1 MKLSFPLFVTA
12 QLLLT
17 NPVDSKSRELK
28 KGKNSKGRST
38 DAPTVVTRQ
47 LPEIFGLIDEVFNFW
62 KVDEA
67 GARVEVKPCTP
78 DSCEWN
84 PYYLTKR
91 YDGLHPDL
99 GGHPTDIDVKYA
111 FYYAAPFLGQ
121 NFPGSPLHC
130 KSMAPADTTPADCP
144 KIETLDDNGPN
155 GPGFIPPHIGLAA
168 LTW

>member
-28 KGKNSKGRST
+28 KGKKSKGKT
-38 DAPTVVTRQ
+38 DAPTVVTRE
-47 LPEIFGLIDEVFNFW
+47 LPEIFGLIAEVFNFW
-62 KVDEA
+62 EVDET
-67 GARVEVKPCTP
+67 GARVEEKPCTV

-84 PYYLTKR
+84 PYYITKH

-99 GGHPTDIDVKYA
+99 GGHPTDIDVRYA
-111 FYYAAPFLGQ
+111 FYYGSPFLGQ

-130 KSMAPADTTPADCP
+130 ESKAPADTKPVDCP
-144 KIETLDDNGPN
+144 PVTTLDDSGPS